1 MTDWQNTKT
10 TPCDNAPALLVV
22 LIDAQFQNVFAFLD
36 AKAAVNLILDGKAV
50 AVPAEATSDVV
61 AVHGLVA
68 GDNVLDSPSQDVAVV
83 REPRRE
89 GRPVVEDIL
98 RQVLGALQ
106 LGLEGLD
113 LRPQLEDGLLV
124 FGEGEV
130 LPFTNF
136 VHAELRRVETEGE
149 KQRENQGF
157 GVPTQTQL

>member
-1 MTDWQNTKT
+1 M
-10 TPCDNAPALLVV
+10 
-22 LIDAQFQNVFAFLD
+22 
-36 AKAAVNLILDGKAV
+36 